1 MRPIYI
7 FLILYTTLFGFD
19 FCPEPTFIDE
29 FEDGNVS
36 KNWVISNGFSF
47 GGSASLFSSD
57 NVKAEGGYL
66 ILSLNYVS
74 TTDDKGK
81 KYLATSGG
89 VKSKLAFGYGKYEFR
104 VQTRGLKG
112 VREGLEISWDGGDYF
127 KHHETIGYSFQK
139 TGYLTMLVTGVGKK
153 NEFYVYH
160 MTNMDPVTHQPEAL
174 NLQPHIWTIDYLPD
188 SITWYFDEEP
198 IRKEVADVKNLPT
211 HKMNVAF
218 NNWLA
223 DEAKYSVSAD
233 NMPIELTVDYF
244 KFTPLNMDENSCKP
258 IKSIEENESNNS
270 LSPQLAELK
279 TYIDALPK
287 GKNYLVGFS
296 EEITNLKVFE
306 NVKVVWIYSDDQ
318 WKGYS
323 PNSKILKALVIYK
336 IPIFNSIP
344 KYTGF
349 WIQK

>member
-1 MRPIYI
+1 MR
-7 FLILYTTLFGFD
+7 LFGYE

-29 FEDGNVS
+29 FEGEKLS
-36 KNWVISNGFSF
+36 KTNWKISSNSSYP
-47 GGSASLFSSD
+47 GSASLFSPT
-57 NVKAEGGYL
+57 NVRVENGFL
-66 ILSLNYVS
+66 ILNLEYIG
-74 TTDDKGK
+74 TTDDKGNL
-81 KYLATSGG
+81 YLATSGE
-89 VKSKLAFGYGKYEFR
+89 VQSKLEFGYGRYEFR
-104 VQTRGLKG
+104 IITRGLDA
-112 VREGLEISWDGGDYF
+112 VRENLELLWDGGDFY
-127 KHHETIGYSFQK
+127 KHHEIIGLDFQQK
-139 TGYLTMLVTGVGKK
+139 GYFSILSTGVLDSE
-153 NEFYVYH
+153 NSNAFHSTEVDST
-160 MTNMDPVTHQPEAL
+160 MQPVLL
-174 NLQPHIWTIDYLPD
+174 NLKPRFFTIEYTPD
-188 SITWYFDEEP
+188 SIIWYYDIEKAV
-198 IRKEVADVKNLPT
+198 RKEVAEVKKLPT
-211 HKMNVAF
+211 HKMRVVF
-218 NNWLA
+218 RNWLV
-223 DEAKYSVSAD
+223 DELKYNIMPKD
-233 NMPIELTVDYF
+233 LPIEFQIDYF

-258 IKSIEENESNNS
+258 IKSIEESESNNS
-270 LSPQLAELK
+270 LSLQLAELK